1 MVQGSGRQ
9 AKRSRLANLRASVAP
24 TSTSRRR
31 SRAAVNDKPFD
42 AGGVED
48 AGQGLGGVVEFEVAE
63 VRA

>member
-1 MVQGSGRQ
+1 
-9 AKRSRLANLRASVAP
+9 VAP

-48 AGQGLGGVVEFEVAE
+48 AGQGLGVVVDGSEEILVEVL
-63 VRA
+63 